1 MGNTKKIQELL
12 MNSIFDVFEKM
23 FFVFLEPCDEEMKY
37 DLATSIEF
45 SGPVKGNLRA
55 YLSTGIANSMV
66 ENMLGLETNE
76 ITDKT
81 REDCAKEALN
91 MIAGSFV
98 HKLDAGKVFDLS
110 IPAYEKKVGRFGMES
125 PGDVNLLFDSD
136 GMSLGVSMSFYTEGK

>member
-1 MGNTKKIQELL
+1 MGNTKKIQEML

-37 DLATSIEF
+37 DMSASIEF
-45 SGPVKGNLRA
+45 AGSFKGNIRA

-66 ENMLGLETNE
+66 ENMLGLEAAE

-81 REDCAKEALN
+81 REDCAKESLN

-98 HKLDAGKVFDLS
+98 HKLDAGTVFDLS
-110 IPAYEKKVGRFGMES
+110 IPTYKKESGRFGPES
-125 PGDVNLLFDSD
+125 PGNINLLFDSD
-136 GMSLGVSMSFYTEGK
+136 GLYLGISMKLEENKK